1 MMALLV
7 WAVVA
12 SGVAVVAILL
22 VVSAVVLVRN
32 ERKSLLRA
40 LDREESAHLAEIARL
55 HAQYTTMLERLANIV
70 NYGTATPKEG
80 VVQEAEPDAETVVR
94 QRVREETIE
103 TGVIRMKAAYE
114 AMGITLPEAEIREE
128 VISMLGG
135 LSPTPSPAVALVKS

>member
-22 VVSAVVLVRN
+22 VVSAIVLVRHD
-32 ERKSLLRA
+32 RKSLLRA
-40 LDREESAHLAEIARL
+40 LDREEQSHAREIERL

-103 TGVIRMKAAYE
+103 TGVLRMTAEYE
-114 AMGITLPEAEIREE
+114 KLGLKIPPEEIREE